1 LTATP
6 LAAQP
11 PVCSFYGRVNAA
23 DGTLITA
30 FVEGIP
36 SGTTFV
42 GAGKYNIKVIQPAGK
57 SYQGKFV
64 SFQVGELWAIEIGV
78 WKIGANIKLDLTLT
92 TTPPAIVK
100 PTPTPTPTPVAPT
113 PTPTPTP
120 TPKPPIR
127 PASIALSWSEG
138 VGAMTVVGNNFYP
151 NVEVVLFIADKEVG
165 TVPSKVVTDE
175 YGQFTAIIT
184 VPVDPGKYD
193 LEAVDAEGRTAKG
206 SFRVLDLTGPR
217 GPRGEKGEKGERGEP
232 GPRGIKGDPGPI
244 GPQGPKGEKGDIGPP
259 GPRGE
264 PGPAPIGGLAL
275 QVAVIFMATISFTIS
290 LVITFMIRKERKVRR
305 ERGGWIP

>member
-36 SGTTFV
+36 SGTAFV

-64 SFQVGELWAIEIGV
+64 CFQVGELWAIEIGV
-78 WKIGANIKLDLTLT
+78 WKLGANVKLDLTLT

-100 PTPTPTPTPVAPT
+100 PTPTPTPVAPT

-120 TPKPPIR
+120 PKPPIR
-127 PASIALSWSEG
+127 PAAISLSWSEG
-138 VGAMTVVGNNFYP
+138 VGAMTVVGANFYP
-151 NVEVVLFIADKEVG
+151 NSEVVLFFDGEEVG
-165 TVPSKVVTDE
+165 TVPHKVITDE
-175 YGQFTAIIT
+175 LGQFTALIT
-184 VPVDPGKYD
+184 TPPKPGKYG
-193 LEAVDAEGRTAKG
+193 LKVVDAEGRTAKAT
-206 SFRVLDLTGPR
+206 FRVLDLTGPR

-232 GPRGIKGDPGPI
+232 GPRGMKGDPGPI
-244 GPQGPKGEKGDIGPP
+244 GPQGPKGEKGDVGPP

-264 PGPAPIGGLAL
+264 PGPAPVGGLAL
-275 QVAVIFMATISFTIS
+275 QIAVIFMASVAFTIS
-290 LVITFMIRKERKVRR
+290 LVIAFMIRRERRIRR